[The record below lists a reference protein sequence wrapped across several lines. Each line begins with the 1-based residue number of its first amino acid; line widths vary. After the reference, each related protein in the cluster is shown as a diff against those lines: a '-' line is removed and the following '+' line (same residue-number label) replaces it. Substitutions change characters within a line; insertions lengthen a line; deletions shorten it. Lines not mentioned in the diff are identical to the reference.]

1 MQSRW
6 RECCNNGN
14 CTELHRFVL
23 AICKSCNFKKIFMS
37 KYPRNNGLCSS
48 FDLLVKFFLVWPIIR
63 VFSGLKDGPGMA
75 STKENYDSFYQSNVF
90 VSLTFRKQPFRKWLL
105 GRTKNSMSWTF
116 MGHKIFHFISIC
128 IPKVKEIEKTQ
139 TLKLTEVWCHFFF
152 IMIWTK
158 LLLQNQQLVIPT
170 EILWKGVIAYLILI
184 FTLHKNEEILNGKLH
199 FLCSVDWLEWW
210 ELNKVSISNIQ
221 RKNLTSTLTSE
232 KNVRTINFFK
242 KWFLSLSICQNNY
255 SKMC

>member
-1 MQSRW
+1 
-6 RECCNNGN
+6 
-14 CTELHRFVL
+14 
-23 AICKSCNFKKIFMS
+23 
-37 KYPRNNGLCSS
+37 
-48 FDLLVKFFLVWPIIR
+48 
-63 VFSGLKDGPGMA
+63 
-75 STKENYDSFYQSNVF
+75 
-90 VSLTFRKQPFRKWLL
+90 
-105 GRTKNSMSWTF
+105 MSWTF

-128 IPKVKEIEKTQ
+128 IPKVEEIEKTQ

-199 FLCSVDWLEWW
+199 FLCSVDWLERW